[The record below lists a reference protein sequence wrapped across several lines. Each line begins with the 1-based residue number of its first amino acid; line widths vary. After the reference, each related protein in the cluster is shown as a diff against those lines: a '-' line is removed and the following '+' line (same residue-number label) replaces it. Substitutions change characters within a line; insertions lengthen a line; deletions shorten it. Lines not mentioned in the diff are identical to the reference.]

1 MTKYNKLMSAFR
13 TKSSDLEDEF
23 VQRVIK
29 EKGTFLDVGCGYGG
43 PGNNTLVLEEE
54 GWKGTMADS
63 NQQMMQHNST
73 LRKCRL
79 CVADLTKVNW
89 FELLSIP
96 QNQELTID
104 YISFSS
110 SDNVLEIVRNFPWNK
125 IRFRVL
131 TIKHDEVNNG
141 PVIKEEIRRIL
152 AKSGYLM
159 VAGDVCYDF
168 CYKPFADWWV
178 DPVSVP
184 VENYLKYVSYGVRG
198 IEVLY
203 KEKRPS
209 GQKYITRSADLQDEF
224 ALRLLGP
231 KGRFLDI
238 GCGHGLWGNNSIVLE
253 EAGWNG
259 IMIDLDMEA
268 WKWNQANRRAK
279 SVCDDVTNCDWN
291 TIIGK
296 KPEETVTI
304 DFISFDVDDA
314 TVPAV
319 QHFPWSTVR
328 FRVMTIEHDAYRV
341 GPATRA
347 VIRDTLA
354 KHGYM
359 LLAGDVCADIV
370 NKPYEDWYIDPLKV
384 DPSVFL
390 QYASTG
396 LRAAEV
402 IYTPKI

>member
-1 MTKYNKLMSAFR
+1 
-13 TKSSDLEDEF
+13 
-23 VQRVIK
+23 
-29 EKGTFLDVGCGYGG
+29 
-43 PGNNTLVLEEE
+43 
-54 GWKGTMADS
+54 
-63 NQQMMQHNST
+63 
-73 LRKCRL
+73 
-79 CVADLTKVNW
+79 
-89 FELLSIP
+89 
-96 QNQELTID
+96 
-104 YISFSS
+104 
-110 SDNVLEIVRNFPWNK
+110 
-125 IRFRVL
+125 
-131 TIKHDEVNNG
+131 
-141 PVIKEEIRRIL
+141 
-152 AKSGYLM
+152 
-159 VAGDVCYDF
+159 
-168 CYKPFADWWV
+168 
-178 DPVSVP
+178 
-184 VENYLKYVSYGVRG
+184 
-198 IEVLY
+198 
-203 KEKRPS
+203 
-209 GQKYITRSADLQDEF
+209 
-224 ALRLLGP
+224 
-231 KGRFLDI
+231 
-238 GCGHGLWGNNSIVLE
+238 
-253 EAGWNG
+253 
-259 IMIDLDMEA
+259 MIDLDMEA